1 MSSKN
6 TRTSVTAAVE
16 AVERGYSPIPIHSHD
31 KKPAGSAWT
40 RGVGTSDP
48 DEVRRI
54 FTEHAEKQQEN
65 IGLLLGEPSNGLIDI
80 DLDHPKTR
88 RLKEY
93 FLPPT
98 SMKSGRA
105 GRPGSHYW
113 YLAEPGTLQG
123 YRKFTMPKKDD
134 GKVGDVIVEYRST
147 GGQSVIPPSV
157 HPTGE
162 YYRWEGQP
170 WGGEDGPAVING
182 KVLQVQ
188 VATLALC
195 TVLLDGWPTQGSRH
209 EAYLALAGGLLWYG
223 DREVHPF
230 WEKNVGVIIEALAE
244 ATMDEDGADSRKA
257 EVLRTTIQ
265 KIRDGRQ
272 TQGFGKLAE
281 IIGDKHV
288 KQARILIAEVESA
301 AGYVARSADLV
312 PDPAGNKDPDQALA
326 EHASELAATPMEERD
341 PLADRLHTWQTV
353 DLDPYLAGR
362 VRPVEPSILERTDPV
377 TGEVVHLMYPG
388 RVNMLYGSSESAK
401 SWIALQVCL
410 QVMSYGQR
418 VMYLDLE
425 DEPVNTLNRLMLLGA
440 GPDDLRHPSFSYI
453 RPEEPLAS
461 MQRNRWGKME
471 DTPQGRANQDMF
483 EYQLDQI
490 QPALIVADGMS
501 VLYGLH
507 GLNTNDTVDTDV
519 ITSWMKKLTRNG
531 QTTVIVIDHTS
542 KGAERG
548 SMPIGSQ
555 HKVSMV
561 QGSLL
566 QVWPVKQPMP
576 GALGKVELIVLK
588 DRPGQVRAISQ
599 KSGTKA
605 QLAAEVTMDSRDTSQ
620 VIMQIKPPADA
631 TKIART
637 GQMDFQRDLAAEKAE
652 NMRKAQNAILYDVFK
667 GDDTVELSAMQIADR
682 LSQVEG
688 LAPTLAEMKKNANGQ
703 WGGHGARALKKLVQD
718 DVYLDSIGATKDRRY
733 RLRVRIEVPGNDFD
747 LAPDSTVD
755 LGAPSDDAKSRARR
769 EAEARG
775 DFSSLSAD
783 APLGAPMTNADDDD

>member
-1 MSSKN
+1 M
-6 TRTSVTAAVE
+6 
-16 AVERGYSPIPIHSHD
+16 D
-31 KKPAGSAWT
+31 WT
-40 RGVGTSDP
+40 RGVKTSDP
-48 DEVRRI
+48 AEVEKI
-54 FTEHAEKQQEN
+54 FIKHAEAGEEN

-98 SMKSGRA
+98 AMKSGRA

-113 YLAEPGTLQG
+113 YVAELGTLQG
-123 YRKFTMPKKDD
+123 YRKFTMPKTND

-162 YYRWEGQP
+162 DYRWEGEP
-170 WGGEDGPAVING
+170 WGGASGPAVING
-182 KVLQVQ
+182 RVLQVQ

-195 TVLLDGWPTQGSRH
+195 VVLLDQWPTQGSRH
-209 EAYLALAGGLLWYG
+209 EAYLSLAGGLLWYG

-230 WEKNVGVIIEALAE
+230 WEKNVGVVIEALAE
-244 ATMDEDGADSRKA
+244 ATMDEDGAESRKA

-281 IIGDKHV
+281 IIGEKHV

-301 AGYVARSADLV
+301 AGYVARTADVV
-312 PDPAGNKDPDQALA
+312 PDPGGNKDPEQALS
-326 EHASELAATPMEERD
+326 EMASELAATPLEDRD
-341 PLADRLHTWQTV
+341 PLGDRLNSWQHV
-353 DLDPYLAGR
+353 DLEPYLAGR
-362 VRPVEPSILERTDPV
+362 VRPVEPSILERTDPN
-377 TGEVVHLMYPG
+377 TGQVSYLMYPG

-401 SWIALQVCL
+401 SWIALQVCRQML
-410 QVMSYGQR
+410 ANGQR
-418 VMYLDLE
+418 VMYLDME
-425 DEPVNTLNRLMLLGA
+425 DEPVNTLNRLMLLGS
-440 GPDDLRHPSFSYI
+440 GPDDLRHPQFTYI
-453 RPEEPLAS
+453 RPEDPLAP
-461 MQRNRWGKME
+461 MQRNRWGKLE
-471 DTPQGRANQDMF
+471 DTPQGRASQEMF
-483 EYQLDQI
+483 DYQLEQI
-490 QPALIVADGMS
+490 NPALIVADGMS

-531 QTTVIVIDHTS
+531 ETTVIVIDHTS

-566 QVWPVKQPMP
+566 QVWPVNQPMP

-605 QLAAEVTMDSRDTSQ
+605 QLAAEVLMDSRDPSRVDMT
-620 VIMQIKPPADA
+620 IKPPADPG
-631 TKIART
+631 KIARS
-637 GQMDFQRDLAAEKAE
+637 GQMDFQRDLAAEKAQ
-652 NMRKAQNAILYDVFK
+652 NMRTVQAAILYEVFK
-667 GDDTVELSAMQIADR
+667 GDDTIELTAIQIADR
-682 LSQVEG
+682 LSQVDG
-688 LAPTLAEMKKNANGQ
+688 IAPTLLEMRKNANGQ
-703 WGGHGARALKKLVQD
+703 WGGHGARAFKQLVKED
-718 DVYLDSIGATKDRRY
+718 TYLDALGTTKDRRY
-733 RLRVRIEVPGNDFD
+733 RLRLKIEVPGNEFD
-747 LAPDSTVD
+747 LTPDVTFD
-755 LGAPSDDAKSRARR
+755 LGSSADDGKSRARR

-775 DFSSLSAD
+775 DYSRLAQD
-783 APLGAPMTNADDDD
+783 APIGAPMTNADDDLSLD